1 MIKLSSVTK
10 TYKVGDTFFNAVDD
24 VNLEITSG
32 KFVAILGPSG
42 SGKSTLLHLI
52 GGLDKLT
59 KGSISV
65 DGQNLAALNDKELA
79 VYRNKKI
86 GFIFQT
92 FNLLPT
98 TSVLENVIMPLLYT
112 KTKGIKRVPEAAG
125 VLTSVGLNTKLKS
138 RPNQLSGG
146 EQQRVSIARALVNDP
161 EIILADEPTGN
172 LDSKTGE
179 QIFKILVDL
188 NNQGKT
194 IVVITHDQDLASHAT
209 RIIRIKD
216 GKVAS

>member
-188 NNQGKT
+188 NNQVKT

>member
-112 KTKGIKRVPEAAG
+112 KNKGVKRVPKATE
-125 VLTSVGLNTKLKS
+125 VLTSVGLDTKLKS

-172 LDSKTGE
+172 LDSQTGE
-179 QIFKILVDL
+179 QIFNILVDL